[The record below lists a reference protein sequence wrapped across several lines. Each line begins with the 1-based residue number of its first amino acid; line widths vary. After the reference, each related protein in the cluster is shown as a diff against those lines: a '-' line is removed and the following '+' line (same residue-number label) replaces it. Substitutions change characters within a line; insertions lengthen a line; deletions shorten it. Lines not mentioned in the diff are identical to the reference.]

1 MKNWLD
7 KFQEG
12 GAKSP
17 IYTTDKSKVKAY
29 KDSLNLYNKGE
40 KNFKEYQK
48 LNKKLGIPTS
58 STRKWNDPVEYTK
71 DIELSKIQPI
81 EGYGYWYTHNPNVVT
96 GTNIPSDLI
105 NNLNFRYKQ
114 PTQPYIL
121 SREQEQVNYLN
132 SNNIQQLPSQY
143 TPSNPEYLYGE
154 EMIPYINRVN
164 NGQYPGGWEERG
176 MRMEKIKYQKG
187 GVKFPIYTTDKSKVQ
202 AYNDSLNIHNSTK
215 GMINDLKRYEN
226 TYVGD
231 ELGKQWL
238 KYANNWYDKNEKSA
252 AQSFKRLTKLNK
264 TSPSASK
271 YYSKK
276 DNNQVAVEY
285 KQPIQPYIYQ
295 NRPQEQVNYLT
306 PNGIQEQPGQG
317 VYPAPELLHGPQLVP
332 YTRGTVQYPGG
343 YQEKGYELVDKIYK
357 EGGSPK
363 LINVMDGYMPR
374 QDVDNTATPITPKTS
389 GISQKQLNNQLYAL
403 RTEGLRK
410 REEEKREIESR
421 RQAENVINSGK
432 GKFTLPTGETKD
444 YSKMNFREKSYVK
457 GEALKNRGRAFP
469 DENSIVDDLNP
480 LNWIGS
486 MAGNMSQAPY
496 VAQQT
501 DSYIPY
507 VTAIAEPL
515 IMGRAIGSG
524 SINPFGK
531 KMWTNSVSDAEFAN
545 SLLNPVPGLTTKK
558 LINNFQNKLGNNNFN
573 LEKLRNIYHNGKRI
587 LTWEERNFLH
597 KQGVGSRKNYSI
609 NESAPSSITREQ
621 TEAILKQPVIPS
633 PEGGFGGLTRE
644 ETEALWRTLQQDPNW
659 NLSSNRTSW
668 DSPFSTSYKPKSVN
682 ISGLTKEQ
690 VLQQASN
697 KDKDVISK
705 MSETE
710 FENTVVKPN
719 GEVVPYYKN
728 FSESQFIDEQ
738 NIIPLERKEYVNRFN
753 SKLDLLNEII
763 AQKNKSGVEYKVKG
777 LNEYGTLTFY
787 TPEQTIP
794 IQLTDKQKA
803 NLDWFNRDPKDWL
816 INNAGLKQEG
826 NVWKTADKA
835 GDEVFNSIEEAIE
848 FVKNNIKLYLEPKII
863 SGESTWS
870 TGLNPGQWKGN
881 VEDIANKEYLRS
893 IPGLE
898 MSNTTSGVF
907 PEGSGLK
914 GTPGTKAYES
924 INEYLKL
931 LDLGRVKPGF
941 NSQTQTIKDASGKI
955 IQTGSK
961 DVWENFI
968 NSGRAVGFYGNPKTI
983 YGTMKTLIPAG
994 AAGLGLK
1001 AISQSKKE
1009 TPEYQKGG
1017 FVDPEII
1024 EARKKAYRTIKPSSY
1039 DDLNNI
1045 ARWYSNT
1052 AREDYDEPR
1061 SEDAWAFYLK
1071 QKEKSDY
1078 LTPSKYK
1085 PSISKDPAA
1094 KYYNVD
1100 PELEQAIFNSFKDK
1114 VSLNK
1119 IMPVDEFDL
1128 NVRYTEEELE
1138 GIPHT
1143 NVGLKDRNAT
1153 GSKARMLGRFSVSK
1167 GHDEKGDYLS
1177 YYDTYDFPE
1186 IIQNRVKGEPFNIYG
1201 RVYYPNNKKQDG
1213 GPIVDLRSQQ
1223 KYPNQVSDNTQ
1234 NTQLNFIPK
1243 SVEEYNRLNP
1253 NQKELE
1259 FLQNHPLQKFVPVK
1273 TPSSYYEE
1281 KEIERKK
1288 EIFKQ
1293 KQYEKEGRNKE
1304 GEYKVLR
1311 KPRPELDRWLNQ
1323 VGYPAF
1329 ELATLVEGAGE
1340 GYQLLKATGLLKS
1353 AGKASLK
1360 ALSKLPFN
1368 DIPVLNQTSKINPW
1382 KFKENPNA
1390 YYRQSFSPNE
1400 NPLVTKSMLKNNDP
1414 KGVNAFISAAEE
1426 NFIDGTNT
1434 PFELL
1439 RLPTTESLPFFNK
1452 GKVYFGK
1459 KYTKN
1464 IKKPEL
1470 LIETNKGFKD
1480 YEDFYPAAT
1489 NYMSVNPDQIKQAL
1503 EMSGDIRV
1511 LNPFSKQG
1519 HNLDNYNFYEPNWLQ
1534 GYIQIKAP
1542 KYQKGGPIV
1551 DPRGQWKYP
1560 GQVTR
1565 IPSSNIT
1572 MQGVDYP
1579 VYGVDN
1585 NGQEQMMYPGQEY
1598 NFPGADYVDEYP
1610 MMQKGGS
1617 IPVIEDAGSF
1627 NEEGIWV
1634 PNWEAM
1640 TTQAKKLGSKT
1651 IKTKNGTVIY
1661 FDNNWNVKS
1670 VNDNP
1675 VMKDGGLLSKSV
1687 TCSNCGWSWKGV
1699 EGGLDALTCHKCGG
1713 MIKMQN
1719 GGGSTEKSNSFI
1731 RTVKKYENQLMN
1743 QYINPVKN
1751 RALQRADKAGINTG
1765 IHNGPLD
1772 AIRHASSAAA
1782 MSSVIPRWANFIPG
1796 VAVANVGLTNLAGIA
1811 HEVMSPNSMKEHGS
1825 DLYNNFV
1832 GSVIG
1837 VLPVSEETKHDLIL
1851 KAYENGILSNIDN
1864 NMSVSQKSTLPLL
1877 VNQKP
1882 AILKKNKNG
1891 GQHGGLDRWFAEKW
1905 VDVKTGKECGRQE
1918 GENREG
1924 YPACRPSKRINAD
1937 TPKTVSELS
1946 SAEKAKFKQ
1955 EKTSSERINYNHKKQ
1970 MGGDIPYDTMENFY
1984 EMKEG
1989 GNVPTNPS
1997 LWSRAKSVAKSK
2009 YDVYPSAYANG
2020 FAAKWYKER
2029 GGGWRKAEYGME
2041 VMGNG
2046 GIPTNPG
2053 FVALPEYVQ
2062 QNIINNM
2069 ATGGQKMPPE
2079 LAYARFAAAGN
2090 LNQLGKYGYQDGG
2103 ERLPN
2108 DFNKFQKFNK
2118 TLPDNLRN
2126 DNFKYGDYSHY
2137 DLYGMWD
2144 ASGKPKSFDDVKD
2157 TEQFGL
2163 QEDGTYHGFSV
2174 GNDGVWLKP
2183 KSHPSAFMEY
2193 MQSQLSTDPYFK
2205 DNHVIQREDGRLQYV
2220 PITKYN
2226 NGGGIPERYKNMGF
2240 TKVGA
2245 KKQSTRPG
2253 KKWMVLAKK
2262 GDDYKVVH
2270 GGYKGMQDFKQ
2281 HHSEQRRKNFW
2292 NRMGGKNSS
2301 KATDPFSPLYWHKRF
2316 GTWENGGQ
2324 VNQMQNGGIM
2334 MRDLQYPVYG
2344 IDRDL
2349 FNSRLQNGGNINWL
2363 DNIN

>member
-96 GTNIPSDLI
+96 GTNIPSDLV

-121 SREQEQVNYLN
+121 GREQEQVNYITPNKL
-132 SNNIQQLPSQY
+132 QEQLSFGI
-143 TPSNPEYLYGE
+143 PSNPEYLYGE
-154 EMIPYINRVN
+154 EMVPYIDRVN

-187 GVKFPIYTTDKSKVQ
+187 GVKSPIYTTDKSKVQ
-202 AYNDSLNIHNSTK
+202 AYTDSLNIHNSTK

-374 QDVDNTATPITPKTS
+374 QDVDNTATPITPRTS
-389 GISQKQLNNQLYAL
+389 GISQKQLNNELYAL

-421 RQAENVINSGK
+421 RQAENVIDSGK

-515 IMGRAIGSG
+515 IMGRVMGSG
-524 SINPFGK
+524 NINPFGK
-531 KMWTNSVSDAEFAN
+531 KMWTNSISDAEFAN
-545 SLLNPVPGLTTKK
+545 SLLMGVPRASVKALSKLPFENVPILNEASRINPWRFKTQEGKIYRQVGKPGFEDALKEGKVYDKGQKQFLEENPNYNYLEGYNEAINAEGIYLKKPPPAPFFSKDKLFFPIDRKATGKGFKKTANSDAQYLIEGSVPDEGLFPRYMDRYLKPGESSSNTFVLKPEY
-558 LINNFQNKLGNNNFN
+558 NNLENFN
-573 LEKLRNIYHNGKRI
+573 LYERNWLEGYSKIKAPESLQNFKNIASDLKPGNFSRYRNIALNPVGIFIDYSSGLLKGVGEQITGLMKDLRISSGNASRRPFFETFPITKTQKAKVSAMQDEALNDAMEFTKNYWYANNSENIRPVLEDKIRAFVPDIKMAQTSNNLERRNPKNPFNTTEDLLIKNTTGKLEKEKLDKKIIDYLNRNRGQIGGVNNGNKSITLRNSGFYYKTPKRI
-587 LTWEERNFLH
+587 GEIVVH
-597 KQGVGSRKNYSI
+597 
-609 NESAPSSITREQ
+609 
-621 TEAILKQPVIPS
+621 
-633 PEGGFGGLTRE
+633 EGGHTAQTFGPIADFKQNTTFAVDQPWSNVITKYSPKYKYYTSNAD
-644 ETEALWRTLQQDPNW
+644 TELGRRFQKALVDPKEKNVRQTW
-659 NLSSNRTSW
+659 LSSPDELHSEMMAGKYNL
-668 DSPFSTSYKPKSVN
+668 YK
-682 ISGLTKEQ
+682 Q
-690 VLQQASN
+690 
-697 KDKDVISK
+697 
-705 MSETE
+705 
-710 FENTVVKPN
+710 
-719 GEVVPYYKN
+719 
-728 FSESQFIDEQ
+728 
-738 NIIPLERKEYVNRFN
+738 
-753 SKLDLLNEII
+753 
-763 AQKNKSGVEYKVKG
+763 
-777 LNEYGTLTFY
+777 
-787 TPEQTIP
+787 
-794 IQLTDKQKA
+794 
-803 NLDWFNRDPKDWL
+803 
-816 INNAGLKQEG
+816 GLKQG
-826 NVWKTADKA
+826 YSV
-835 GDEVFNSIEEAIE
+835 EEMMSKVTNPSEKELLWILDN
-848 FVKNNIKLYLEPKII
+848 KKL
-863 SGESTWS
+863 
-870 TGLNPGQWKGN
+870 
-881 VEDIANKEYLRS
+881 NKHFKPE
-893 IPGLE
+893 
-898 MSNTTSGVF
+898 TS
-907 PEGSGLK
+907 LK
-914 GTPGTKAYES
+914 EKLS
-924 INEYLKL
+924 LMKL
-931 LDLGRVKPGF
+931 LPAAIPVV
-941 NSQTQTIKDASGKI
+941 A
-955 IQTGSK
+955 
-961 DVWENFI
+961 
-968 NSGRAVGFYGNPKTI
+968 
-983 YGTMKTLIPAG
+983 GT
-994 AAGLGLK
+994 AAL
-1001 AISQSKKE
+1001 QEKK
-1009 TPEYQKGG
+1009 KGG
-1017 FVDPEII
+1017 II
-1024 EARKKAYRTIKPSSY
+1024 T
-1039 DDLNNI
+1039 DLI
-1045 ARWYSNT
+1045 
-1052 AREDYDEPR
+1052 
-1061 SEDAWAFYLK
+1061 
-1071 QKEKSDY
+1071 
-1078 LTPSKYK
+1078 
-1085 PSISKDPAA
+1085 
-1094 KYYNVD
+1094 
-1100 PELEQAIFNSFKDK
+1100 
-1114 VSLNK
+1114 
-1119 IMPVDEFDL
+1119 
-1128 NVRYTEEELE
+1128 
-1138 GIPHT
+1138 G
-1143 NVGLKDRNAT
+1143 
-1153 GSKARMLGRFSVSK
+1153 
-1167 GHDEKGDYLS
+1167 
-1177 YYDTYDFPE
+1177 
-1186 IIQNRVKGEPFNIYG
+1186 
-1201 RVYYPNNKKQDG
+1201 
-1213 GPIVDLRSQQ
+1213 QQ

-1259 FLQNHPLQKFVPVK
+1259 FLQNHPLQKLVPIK

-1311 KPRPELDRWLNQ
+1311 KPRPELDRWLDQ

-1329 ELATLVEGAGE
+1329 EVASLVGGVGE
-1340 GYQLLKATGLLKS
+1340 GYQLLKSTGKLGRL
-1353 AGKASLK
+1353 GMIK
-1360 ALSKLPFN
+1360 ALGR
-1368 DIPVLNQTSKINPW
+1368 DIFEKPSN
-1382 KFKENPNA
+1382 F
-1390 YYRQSFSPNE
+1390 
-1400 NPLVTKSMLKNNDP
+1400 LKNNKITQGIDNTLTSIGNRANVLSLDP
-1414 KGVNAFISAAEE
+1414 VGVMIDHQVAGLNTAVNVNWLWDINTGKYIP
-1426 NFIDGTNT
+1426 NFNGSVGNVVT
-1434 PFELL
+1434 
-1439 RLPTTESLPFFNK
+1439 
-1452 GKVYFGK
+1452 
-1459 KYTKN
+1459 KYTSDLYDGIGPDKVTSPLNTIRDLN
-1464 IKKPEL
+1464 IVKGTINPKKQ
-1470 LIETNKGFKD
+1470 F
-1480 YEDFYPAAT
+1480 
-1489 NYMSVNPDQIKQAL
+1489 
-1503 EMSGDIRV
+1503 
-1511 LNPFSKQG
+1511 
-1519 HNLDNYNFYEPNWLQ
+1519 
-1534 GYIQIKAP
+1534 
-1542 KYQKGGPIV
+1542 GGPIV

-1713 MIKMQN
+1713 MIKMQ
-1719 GGGSTEKSNSFI
+1719 
-1731 RTVKKYENQLMN
+1731 
-1743 QYINPVKN
+1743 
-1751 RALQRADKAGINTG
+1751 
-1765 IHNGPLD
+1765 
-1772 AIRHASSAAA
+1772 
-1782 MSSVIPRWANFIPG
+1782 
-1796 VAVANVGLTNLAGIA
+1796 
-1811 HEVMSPNSMKEHGS
+1811 
-1825 DLYNNFV
+1825 
-1832 GSVIG
+1832 
-1837 VLPVSEETKHDLIL
+1837 
-1851 KAYENGILSNIDN
+1851 
-1864 NMSVSQKSTLPLL
+1864 
-1877 VNQKP
+1877 
-1882 AILKKNKNG
+1882 
-1891 GQHGGLDRWFAEKW
+1891 
-1905 VDVKTGKECGRQE
+1905 
-1918 GENREG
+1918 
-1924 YPACRPSKRINAD
+1924 
-1937 TPKTVSELS
+1937 
-1946 SAEKAKFKQ
+1946 
-1955 EKTSSERINYNHKKQ
+1955 
-1970 MGGDIPYDTMENFY
+1970 
-1984 EMKEG
+1984 
-1989 GNVPTNPS
+1989 
-1997 LWSRAKSVAKSK
+1997 
-2009 YDVYPSAYANG
+2009 
-2020 FAAKWYKER
+2020 
-2029 GGGWRKAEYGME
+2029 
-2041 VMGNG
+2041 
-2046 GIPTNPG
+2046 
-2053 FVALPEYVQ
+2053 
-2062 QNIINNM
+2062 
-2069 ATGGQKMPPE
+2069 TGGQKMPPE

-2090 LNQLGKYGYQDGG
+2090 LNQLGKHGYQDGG

-2108 DFNKFQKFNK
+2108 DFNKFQEFNK

-2324 VNQMQNGGIM
+2324 INQMQNGGIM
-2334 MRDLQYPVYG
+2334 MRDLEYPVYG

-2349 FNSRLQNGGNINWL
+2349 FNSRLQNGGNVNWL